1 MLLIIRAVLLL
12 TSIHAYAHEAS
23 RIFHR
28 EEQNIVNKHHLFES
42 LQGQV
47 TPSSI
52 HQKTLASHSVSPLR
66 HQVPPS
72 APNPVTYIPSPSF
85 SQRTF
90 VSHNTAPL
98 LGSHQKR
105 PPPPPMLNG
114 GTSSPQLARSPL
126 QQSAIG
132 VSRITTI
139 SNSK

>member
-1 MLLIIRAVLLL
+1 MRLQNMLLIIRAVFLL
-12 TSIHAYAHEAS
+12 TSMHAYAHGAS

-28 EEQNIVNKHHLFES
+28 EEQNIVNKNHLFES

-52 HQKTLASHSVSPLR
+52 RQKTLASHSVSPLR

-114 GTSSPQLARSPL
+114 GTSSP
-126 QQSAIG
+126 
-132 VSRITTI
+132 
-139 SNSK
+139 

>member
-1 MLLIIRAVLLL
+1 MLLIIRAVFLL
-12 TSIHAYAHEAS
+12 TSMHAYAHGAS

-28 EEQNIVNKHHLFES
+28 EEQNIVNKNHLFES

-52 HQKTLASHSVSPLR
+52 RQKTLASHSVSPLR

-114 GTSSPQLARSPL
+114 GTSSP
-126 QQSAIG
+126 
-132 VSRITTI
+132 
-139 SNSK
+139 